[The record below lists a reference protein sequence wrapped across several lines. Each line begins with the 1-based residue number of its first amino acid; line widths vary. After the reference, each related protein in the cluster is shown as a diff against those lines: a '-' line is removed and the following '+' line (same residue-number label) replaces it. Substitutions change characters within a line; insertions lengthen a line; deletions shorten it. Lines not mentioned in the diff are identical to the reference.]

1 VAAVWLLHHLVAR
14 RFGAG
19 AGLLAALFLAITP
32 ISVAVDRATIPDACL
47 VLVLLLASWALLR
60 APARRSRREAPTR
73 PVCSA
78 ASRASSALRATT
90 GAAGGRR
97 IRPRNQSPGEV

>member
-1 VAAVWLLHHLVAR
+1 MAR

-47 VLVLLLASWALLR
+47 GLVLFLASWALLR
-60 APARRSRREAPTR
+60 AGRGERRRRVPSAPRRVEQVPRCARLRARR
-73 PVCSA
+73 V
-78 ASRASSALRATT
+78 
-90 GAAGGRR
+90 AGGYARETKVWVKSGYTKGASGACVR
-97 IRPRNQSPGEV
+97 